1 VAEGKDENL
10 HTFQYEA
17 ITPAGNRI
25 KGTRA
30 RMVAYN
36 KEIVR
41 RELIDQGFIPISI
54 TQINPK
60 SLNRSIGQPS
70 AKRLKMKTSVLAA
83 FTRQFHELLR
93 AGIPA
98 PRALTSLA
106 EEAPSA
112 ALQELCVDLS
122 TKITSGVPIGEC
134 FAQYPRAFNDIYCA
148 YLAAGE
154 RTGAIV
160 ESTGRLAKLLE
171 RQAKM
176 RNKIVAVATY
186 PLLVGGIILLLMIGI
201 MVFLVPQFASV
212 YESFGAELPAPTQRL
227 IAISQKMPQYLALTA
242 GLIFLARTQYKRAV
256 KRSMKFAIAADK
268 FKFRLPIFGK
278 LIHRVALYRW
288 ATTLAGSLEAG
299 LPQTQAL
306 EIAAAASGS
315 NWIKRLTPG
324 YIDSVTA
331 GRPLSSLIGESGR
344 LFPPQVRT
352 MINTGEASGELA
364 RLLESAADSMDSD
377 IEAMVATM
385 GSKIEVFLLV
395 FLAGSV
401 GAILVVLY
409 LPILSLASS
418 VGDSLG
424 NGG

>member
-1 VAEGKDENL
+1 MPEQNEDGL

-17 ITPAGNRI
+17 VTPAGNRI
-25 KGTRA
+25 KGARA

-54 TQINPK
+54 TQVNPK
-60 SLNRSIGQPS
+60 GLNRSIGQPS
-70 AKRLKMKTSVLAA
+70 AKRLKMKTSTLAA

-122 TKITSGVPIGEC
+122 TKVTAGQPIGEC

-148 YLAAGE
+148 YLTAGE
-154 RTGAIV
+154 KTGAIV

-186 PLLVGGIILLLMIGI
+186 PMLVGGIILLLMIGI

-212 YESFGAELPAPTQRL
+212 YDSFGAELPKPTQTL
-227 IAISQKMPQYLALTA
+227 IAVSKKMPMYLALAA
-242 GLIFLARTQYKRAV
+242 GFIFLLRAQYKRSI
-256 KRSMKFAIAADK
+256 KRSKKFAIRADK
-268 FKFRLPIFGK
+268 IKFRLPLFGK

-288 ATTLAGSLEAG
+288 STTLAGSLEAG

-324 YIDSVTA
+324 FVDAVTA
-331 GRPLSSLIGESGR
+331 GRPLSSLVGEAGR
-344 LFPPQVRT
+344 LYPPQVRT
-352 MINTGEASGELA
+352 MINTGEASGELS
-364 RLLESAADSMDSD
+364 RLLESASDSMDSD

-418 VGDSLG
+418 VGRSLG
-424 NGG
+424 GG